1 MVGELSADVATIP
14 AETAALVQ
22 REIARLNAGA
32 AVQPA
37 GKGPF
42 GTAAM
47 QNAWRVVQRATWATV
62 AALIVLAWIGDKAGL
77 WRWLASGPFKTG
89 G

>member
-1 MVGELSADVATIP
+1 
-14 AETAALVQ
+14 
-22 REIARLNAGA
+22 
-32 AVQPA
+32 
-37 GKGPF
+37 
-42 GTAAM
+42 
-47 QNAWRVVQRATWATV
+47 VQRATWATV